1 MVDFFYF
8 FYTLILILDQ
18 SQPLPFCILSSQ
30 NEVLQNLRQNTHHS
44 FDQIDLFHLGLHI
57 MQGLDCI
64 VRFNGLNQRLAK
76 QFEKPLQKDKR
87 VIKPKI
93 ADYIEY
99 GAIEQILL
107 QSLRQHL
114 YQTDRDEPRIDCIHI
129 LVDEEEAYGQKNE
142 CGQVE
147 KAKTGC

>member
-1 MVDFFYF
+1 
-8 FYTLILILDQ
+8 
-18 SQPLPFCILSSQ
+18 
-30 NEVLQNLRQNTHHS
+30 
-44 FDQIDLFHLGLHI
+44 

-99 GAIEQILL
+99 GAIE
-107 QSLRQHL
+107 
-114 YQTDRDEPRIDCIHI
+114 
-129 LVDEEEAYGQKNE
+129 
-142 CGQVE
+142 
-147 KAKTGC
+147 